1 VQVALLN
8 NLRAGRSSAQVKR
21 ILDLLRAYPHVQ
33 HVETEDTLALP
44 EALAQLAQRRVDLL
58 VVNGGDGSINH
69 VLTEILS
76 RDTFGET
83 PMVAPL
89 RGGRTNMT
97 ALDLGASRDP
107 VKGLAAVLRAVE
119 EGRIE
124 ERVVQRPVLRI
135 HSNRRSET
143 HYGMF
148 FGAGM
153 ILRAIEL
160 THRLFPT
167 GRSQGVFGAGIVT
180 GMLIARNGIRPEKPK
195 DGIIRPD
202 KAQITLDGWQVPDAE
217 FMLLIASSLER
228 LFLRMNPFWGG
239 GPGGVR
245 FTSIATGALHKR
257 RAALGVLRGR
267 PKPFVTPEN
276 GWTSRNAER
285 AELRMDCGF
294 SIDGEVF
301 APEPDEF
308 VTLSAD
314 HRVRFVRA

>member
-1 VQVALLN
+1 MQVALLN
-8 NLRAGRSSAQVKR
+8 NLRAGRSAAQVRR

-33 HVETEDTLALP
+33 HVETENSFVLP

-76 RDTFGET
+76 NDVFGDI
-83 PMVAPL
+83 PLVAPL

-97 ALDLGASRDP
+97 ALDLGAQRDP

-124 ERVVQRPVLRI
+124 ERIVRRPVLRVS
-135 HSNRRSET
+135 SNRRRET

-153 ILRAIEL
+153 ILRAIQL

-180 GMLIARNGIRPEKPK
+180 ALLIARNGIRPQQPK
-195 DGIIRPD
+195 GGVIRPD
-202 KAQITLDGWQVPDAE
+202 KAQVSLDGWPVPDAE
-217 FMLLIASSLER
+217 FSLLIASSLER
-228 LFLRMNPFWGG
+228 LFLRMNPFWGS

-245 FTSIATGALHKR
+245 FTGIATLARHKR
-257 RAALGVLRGR
+257 RGVLGALRGHPR
-267 PKPFVTPEN
+267 PFVTPEN

-285 AELRMDCGF
+285 AELRIDCGF

-308 VTLSAD
+308 VTLRAD
-314 HRVRFVRA
+314 RRVRFVRA

>member
-8 NLRAGRSSAQVKR
+8 NLRAGRSAAQVTR

-33 HVETEDTLALP
+33 HVETENTFALP
-44 EALAQLAQRRVDLL
+44 EALAQLAQRQVDLL

-76 RDTFGET
+76 NDIFGEV
-83 PMVAPL
+83 PLLAPL

-97 ALDLGASRDP
+97 ALDLGAQRDP

-124 ERVVQRPVLRI
+124 ERIVRRPVLRI
-135 HSNRRSET
+135 RSNRRADT

-153 ILRAIEL
+153 ILRAIQL

-180 GMLIARNGIRPEKPK
+180 GLLIARNGIRPEEPK

-202 KAQITLDGWQVPDAE
+202 KIQITLDGWPVPQAE
-217 FMLLIASSLER
+217 FSLLIASSLDR
-228 LFLRMNPFWGG
+228 LFLRMNPFWGT

-245 FTSIATGALHKR
+245 FTGIATSARHKR

-276 GWTSRNAER
+276 GWVSRNAER
-285 AELRMDCGF
+285 AELRLDCGF